1 MPGHSPIAGQWLSKL
16 VPLAMNTCA
25 TVEELVDVSFSM
37 RSMSYQSNVGDYF
50 FPDFLLCNANA

>member
-1 MPGHSPIAGQWLSKL
+1 MGLMPGHSSIAGQWLSNL

-37 RSMSYQSNVGDYF
+37 RSMSYQRNVAIISSQ
-50 FPDFLLCNANA
+50 N